1 MYIVFLL
8 IFLRYKYELHSLK
21 NEIVN
26 NKVIK
31 VYFDGSGYIANLES
45 DEDKKNFLI

>member
-31 VYFDGSGYIANLES
+31 VYFDGSGYTANLES